1 MLGAGDFQLCS
12 VGIGNAGAERQP
24 DAAAA
29 FGPAAGLIHHVK
41 CLCHAGQIG
50 GGDAA
55 ARIRHGENR
64 LPGAALAPQGDGC
77 TLDALTGALGI
88 EGQVAQHIHPQAA
101 VYLHHAPRAD
111 DTRYG
116 RTALRQAAH
125 GLQQKPGIL
134 TGHQL
139 QRPGLIQPHQRQQ
152 TAAQVFQPLGLVVDV
167 ARCLPLGLGV
177 IGPGAHQVGIAEHRG
192 HRGLDLMR
200 KRRNKVL
207 LALRCF

>member
-1 MLGAGDFQLCS
+1 M
-12 VGIGNAGAERQP
+12 
-24 DAAAA
+24 
-29 FGPAAGLIHHVK
+29 
-41 CLCHAGQIG
+41 
-50 GGDAA
+50 
-55 ARIRHGENR
+55 
-64 LPGAALAPQGDGC
+64 
-77 TLDALTGALGI
+77 TGALGI

-111 DTRYG
+111 DTRHG

-152 TAAQVFQPLGLVVDV
+152 TAAQVFQPLCLVVDV

-192 HRGLDLMR
+192 HRGLDLVR
-200 KRRNKVL
+200 KCRNKVL
-207 LALRCF
+207 LALRCFR